1 MPSLVL
7 WFILS
12 LSVASGATKL
22 EKGMPKD
29 GGKVA
34 SVPNKPAVR
43 TVDAATETAAKI
55 APTDADGAAKI
66 AGVSVEPV
74 AEEPPAIAK
83 LREEIVGLEMQSET
97 DAPFRILYWPTEKD
111 VISAGEIA
119 SFFSTKTDVAV
130 EIKAVGAYF
139 KRFTVIEDWMDDEE
153 TAMAVRFQKLIV
165 TLETQLENPQ
175 VYIIGERERTV
186 AVVGKV
192 KGGFGGV
199 VTLVVET

>member
-22 EKGMPKD
+22 EKGVPENE
-29 GGKVA
+29 GKIA
-34 SVPNKPAVR
+34 SASRKSVVE
-43 TVDAATETAAKI
+43 TVDDTTATAAKV
-55 APTDADGAAKI
+55 AQTDGDAKI
-66 AGVSVEPV
+66 AAVS
-74 AEEPPAIAK
+74 AQSATEEPPAVAK
-83 LREEIVGLEMQSET
+83 LREIIVGLEMQSET
-97 DAPFRILYWPTEKD
+97 DAPFKVFYWPTEKD
-111 VISAGEIA
+111 VISPAEVA
-119 SFFSTKTDVAV
+119 SFFSTKTDVAI

-139 KRFTVIEDWMDDEE
+139 QRYTVIEDWMGDEE
-153 TAMAVRFQKLIV
+153 KAMTVRFQKLIV
-165 TLETQLENPQ
+165 AFETQLENPQ
-175 VYIIGERERTV
+175 VYLIGEREKTV